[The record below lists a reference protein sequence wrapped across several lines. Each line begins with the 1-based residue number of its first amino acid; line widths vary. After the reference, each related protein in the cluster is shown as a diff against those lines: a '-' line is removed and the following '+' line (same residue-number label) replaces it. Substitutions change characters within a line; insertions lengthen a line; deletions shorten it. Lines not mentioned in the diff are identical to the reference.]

1 MTMEHDPVGGAGH
14 SDAVRELKAQLEGLE
29 QLHDT
34 MRKVNDYYQKHKTLD
49 GCPHMPADQ
58 IETAKA
64 AMGLARGWRAEVK
77 PFDSYAL
84 ISNNAAI
91 HRLKDRIEALS
102 HPQEGVA
109 AAVPDGAGRPG
120 QMCAEERLATEFYEV
135 AWRCT
140 PGQSEDSSARA
151 AQISGLTQLLR
162 QEGRRAAN
170 QMLLAVS
177 DFVAGAKV
185 SRDVQKRADTL
196 MTELA
201 RYQSPGRGKSARRK
215 PRGR

>member
-1 MTMEHDPVGGAGH
+1 MTMEGNPVGGVGYPDTV
-14 SDAVRELKAQLEGLE
+14 SELNAQLEGLE
-29 QLHDT
+29 KLHDT
-34 MRKVNDYYQKHKTLD
+34 MRKVNGYYQKYETPD
-49 GCPHMPADQ
+49 GCPYMPADQ
-58 IETAKA
+58 IETVKA
-64 AMGLARGWRAEVK
+64 AMDLARSWRAEVT
-77 PFDSYAL
+77 PFDNYAL

-91 HRLKDRIEALS
+91 HRLKDRIEMLS
-102 HPQEGVA
+102 RPQERMA
-109 AAVPDGAGRPG
+109 DTVPVSTSQPG

-135 AWRCT
+135 AWLCT
-140 PGQSEDSSARA
+140 PGQSEETAARA